1 VSGKEGA
8 CLQGKVTLV
17 TGAAQGLGA
26 AIAARFAEEGAT
38 VFIADIPAQ
47 AETAAKTIAGITT
60 GSGGKVAFIPLDVT
74 DEQSWQNARD
84 AVEKEAGKLDILV
97 NNAGINIRETIE
109 EMPLEHF
116 NKMLAV
122 NVSGAFL
129 GCKYFIPVL
138 RKNGGGA
145 IINMSSQCGL
155 IGHRYT
161 TEAYTVT
168 KGAVTLL
175 TKSVAVR
182 YGKDNIRSN
191 CICPATVNTPMLA
204 ERLSDP
210 QFKAERFGEVPL
222 GRLCTADDV
231 ANAALFMASD
241 EGAYLNGVALPV
253 DGGSTAD

>member
-1 VSGKEGA
+1 VR
-8 CLQGKVTLV
+8 LQHKTALI

-26 AIAARFAEEGAT
+26 AIAARFAEEGAA
-38 VFIADIPAQ
+38 VFIADIAPQ
-47 AETAAKTIAGITT
+47 TETAIAFIDSLTT
-60 GSGGKVAFIPLDVT
+60 KGGGKVSFIPLDVT
-74 DEQSWQNARD
+74 DEQSWQSVRD

-109 EMPLEHF
+109 EMSLEHF

-138 RKNGGGA
+138 RKAGGGS

-182 YGKDNIRSN
+182 YGAENIRSN
-191 CICPATVNTPMLA
+191 CICPATVHTAMLD
-204 ERLSDP
+204 ERLKDLA
-210 QFKAERFGEVPL
+210 FKAQRIGEVPL
-222 GRLCTADDV
+222 GRLCTAEDV
-231 ANAALFMASD
+231 ANAALFLASD

>member
-1 VSGKEGA
+1 VSSKEDA
-8 CLQGKVTLV
+8 RLQGKVALI

-26 AIAARFAEEGAT
+26 AIAARFAEEGAA
-38 VFIADIPAQ
+38 VFIADIPTQ
-47 AETAAKTIAGITT
+47 AETAAKTIANIT
-60 GSGGKVAFIPLDVT
+60 GSGKVTFIPLDVT
-74 DEQSWQNARD
+74 SEESWQSARD
-84 AVEKEAGKLDILV
+84 AVEKNGLLLDILV

-175 TKSVAVR
+175 TKSIAVR
-182 YGKDNIRSN
+182 YGAENIRSN

-204 ERLSDP
+204 ERMADP
-210 QFKAERFGEVPL
+210 KFKAERFGEVPL

-231 ANAALFMASD
+231 ANAALFLASD